1 MSPEVRRQIL
11 SHFESAST
19 STFLTSLLLNG
30 SRKID
35 KSEMNAFLYHLHRRS
50 NVMHRVLAH
59 SQHVIAATFL
69 QLRLCSKRHSKQMSS
84 YCTDLSAKAQE
95 IRDDSQHLLDMHISL
110 QSFRTNELM
119 AILTR
124 FSILFT
130 PCAFLASVYGMN
142 FQYMPELHMVNG
154 YTFFWLT
161 CAAITIAIQLFFYYK
176 GLFY

>member
-1 MSPEVRRQIL
+1 
-11 SHFESAST
+11 
-19 STFLTSLLLNG
+19 
-30 SRKID
+30 
-35 KSEMNAFLYHLHRRS
+35 
-50 NVMHRVLAH
+50 
-59 SQHVIAATFL
+59 
-69 QLRLCSKRHSKQMSS
+69 MSS
-84 YCTDLSAKAQE
+84 FCTDLSAKAQE

-142 FQYMPELHMVNG
+142 FQFMPELHMVYG
-154 YTFFWLT
+154 YSFFWLT
-161 CAAITIAIQLFFYYK
+161 CIAITVAIQLFFYHR